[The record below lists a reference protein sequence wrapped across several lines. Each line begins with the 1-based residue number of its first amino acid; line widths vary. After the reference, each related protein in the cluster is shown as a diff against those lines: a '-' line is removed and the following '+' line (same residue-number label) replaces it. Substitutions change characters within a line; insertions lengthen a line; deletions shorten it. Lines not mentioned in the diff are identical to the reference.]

1 LLNSK
6 DLIKVNT
13 MTQAPTKSEEEKKVQ
28 QRKVERDNI
37 FLDILYNIVVQM
49 PILAISWVISRF
61 DWD

>member
-1 LLNSK
+1 
-6 DLIKVNT
+6 